1 MPGQRDSD
9 EPQMCHCTSGN
20 PEIPVRA
27 KMRVPEWQS
36 LNECMTPT
44 EIEKIFRDEAG
55 RALATLIR
63 LVGDFDL
70 AEDALQEAFAVALER
85 WPAAE
90 PPSNPRAWLVNV
102 GRNKAIDRVRRQI
115 AFRGKQGELLHE
127 LLGNA
132 AVSCEAADPAL
143 DDDML
148 RLIFT
153 CCHPAFAAE
162 VQVALTLRTV
172 CGLTTAQVARAFL
185 VSEDAMAQRLVRAKQ
200 KIRLAGIPYEVPERE
215 ALEPRLR
222 GVLAVI
228 YLVFTEGYAAT
239 SGEDLMRPDL
249 AREAIRLGRLLDAL
263 MPQRGEVKGLL
274 ALMLLHDARRA
285 GRATA
290 GGDIVLLEE
299 QDRTLWDRAQI
310 AEGLGLV
317 EGALRL
323 PGRPEAYAVQGA
335 IAALHA
341 RAPSYRDTDWPQ
353 IAGLYEVLLRISP
366 SPVIELNHAA
376 VVSMVDGPARA
387 LDLIDALEARGGLNG
402 YELMPAVRAD
412 LLRRLGRHEA
422 AREAYL
428 AAAAATQLEP
438 LRRLYARRLA
448 ELNV

>member
-1 MPGQRDSD
+1 MS
-9 EPQMCHCTSGN
+9 
-20 PEIPVRA
+20 
-27 KMRVPEWQS
+27 
-36 LNECMTPT
+36 PT

-70 AEDALQEAFAVALER
+70 AEDSLQDAFAVALQR

-102 GRNKAIDRVRRQI
+102 GRNKAIDRIRRQI
-115 AFRGKQGELLHE
+115 VFRGKQQELVDE
-127 LLGNA
+127 LQHNA
-132 AVSCEAADPAL
+132 AGSDEVADPAL

-148 RLIFT
+148 RLIFI
-153 CCHPAFAAE
+153 CCHPAFAVE

-172 CGLTTAQVARAFL
+172 CGLSTAQVARAFL
-185 VSEDAMAQRLVRAKQ
+185 AGEDAMAQRLVRAKQ
-200 KIRLAGIPYEVPERE
+200 KIRLAGISYEVPDRE

-239 SGEDLMRPDL
+239 SGEDLMRPSL
-249 AREAIRLGRLLDAL
+249 SREAIRLGRLLDAL
-263 MPQRGEVKGLL
+263 MPQRGEIKGLL

-285 GRATA
+285 GRQTA

-299 QDRTLWDRAQI
+299 QDRALWDQQQI
-310 AEGLGLV
+310 AEGARLV
-317 EGALRL
+317 EDALRL
-323 PGRPEAYAVQGA
+323 PGRPGAYAVQGA

-341 RAPSYRDTDWPQ
+341 RAPSYRDTDWKQ

-376 VVSMVDGPARA
+376 VLSLVDGPARA
-387 LDLIDALEARGGLNG
+387 LDLIDALQARGGLQG
-402 YELMPAVRAD
+402 YELLPAVRAD
-412 LLRRLGRHEA
+412 LLRRLGRDDA

-428 AAAAATQLEP
+428 AATAATQLEP
-438 LRRLYARRLA
+438 LRRLYARRLR
-448 ELNV
+448 ELDRR